1 MEGKDFEQ
9 KYFYITL
16 QEEDGKYEGII
27 GFGLNWAIMKDG
39 KGMKIFKDGN
49 VFEGEWKIT
58 KEIGEEL

>member
-1 MEGKDFEQ
+1 M
-9 KYFYITL
+9 I
-16 QEEDGKYEGII
+16 
-27 GFGLNWAIMKDG
+27 DG

>member
-27 GFGLNWAIMKDG
+27 GFGLNWA
-39 KGMKIFKDGN
+39 
-49 VFEGEWKIT
+49 
-58 KEIGEEL
+58 